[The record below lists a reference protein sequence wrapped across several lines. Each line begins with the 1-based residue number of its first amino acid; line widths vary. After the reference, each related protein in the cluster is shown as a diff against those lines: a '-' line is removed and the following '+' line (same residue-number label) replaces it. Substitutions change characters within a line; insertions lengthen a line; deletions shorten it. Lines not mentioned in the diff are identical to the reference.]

1 MITIFNSHNTV
12 IRKKAS
18 DYLLEKKYKFDSE
31 KMKQSTDDSRK
42 ILEGQLSSI
51 KKLNGRIYMYIH
63 FNNSLSSVLRLFYEV
78 AV

>member
-18 DYLLEKKYKFDSE
+18 DYLIEKDLKIDMEKK
-31 KMKQSTDDSRK
+31 KQSKDDFMK

-51 KKLNGRIYMYIH
+51 KTIKW
-63 FNNSLSSVLRLFYEV
+63 
-78 AV
+78 

>member
-18 DYLLEKKYKFDSE
+18 DYLLEKKYKFDSD

-51 KKLNGRIYMYIH
+51 KTIKW
-63 FNNSLSSVLRLFYEV
+63 
-78 AV
+78 